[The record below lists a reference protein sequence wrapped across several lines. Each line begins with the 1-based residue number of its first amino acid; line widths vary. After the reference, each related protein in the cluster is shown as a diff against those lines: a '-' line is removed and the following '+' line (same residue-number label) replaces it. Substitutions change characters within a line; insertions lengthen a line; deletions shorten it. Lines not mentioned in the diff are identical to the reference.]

1 MYKLNYYVPT
11 DAKES
16 TKKALF
22 AIGVG
27 RFKNYECCCWE
38 SLGEGQFKPVNGA
51 NPHIGTLNI
60 LEKVAEY
67 KVEMICSDALIH
79 KAVATLKEVHPYE
92 EVAYEV
98 FKMED
103 F

>member
-16 TKKALF
+16 TKEALF

-27 RFKNYECCCWE
+27 KFENYECCCWE

-51 NPHIGTLNI
+51 NPHIGTLNT

-67 KVEMICSDALIH
+67 KVEMICSDTLIH
-79 KAVATLKEVHPYE
+79 KAVDTLKEVHPYE

>member
-1 MYKLNYYVPT
+1 MYKLNYYVPV

-16 TKKALF
+16 TKEALF

-27 RFKNYECCCWE
+27 KFGNYECCCWE
-38 SLGEGQFKPVNGA
+38 SLGEGQFKPVNNA
-51 NPHIGTLNI
+51 DPYIGQLNT

-67 KVEMICSDALIH
+67 KVEMMCHDTLIQQ
-79 KAVATLKEVHPYE
+79 AVATLKKIHPYE
-92 EVAYEV
+92 EVAFEV
-98 FKMED
+98 FKMQE